1 MVGLIKDKR
10 NIVQAF
16 WLGFGKLSSFAL
28 AFISAAI
35 LSRFLT
41 KEDYGTYKQVMYI
54 YASFSLI
61 FAAGLPETLTYFLPK
76 LTKSEGKHLVNQF
89 EIAFVLLGLIFSV
102 SLYFGSPVIAAILN
116 NPALEEALKIY
127 APVPLLLLPTF
138 TIESIYMC
146 EQKSYYQAMYTVFSR
161 IMILGCITL
170 PVIFYKASYLVALQG
185 LVISS
190 FCMLIVA
197 IILIYRPYRG
207 YLPEKSKLHIR
218 DVVYY
223 AIPLLSADFSLML
236 FNSADQFFI
245 SRYFGEVVFAEFAN
259 GFIQFPLATMV
270 SGAVLTVL
278 IPLFSKV
285 NTTKG
290 FESAIKSWQSSIK
303 KTCLFLYPLLTF
315 CLFFATEVVVF
326 IYGKDYANSAIY
338 FRIILVS
345 NFINIYPFLPILL
358 ALKKLKV
365 YSSFYF
371 LSAIS
376 IWVSEAIA
384 IYTLPSPVII
394 AWVSITNTIL
404 LVIAFYI
411 YIKYKLHITV
421 FTGKILLF
429 LCKVIIHSAM
439 ILIIIRWAVFPWV
452 ESYPPLII
460 LITTF
465 TIFYL
470 LLVLSSRLFKIDYL
484 TVIAPLFYSKKKKNH
499 EDSNQVIS

>member
-1 MVGLIKDKR
+1 MIGLLKDKR

-16 WLGFGKLSSFAL
+16 WLAFGKLSSFAL

-35 LSRFLT
+35 LSRFLS

-89 EIAFVLLGLIFSV
+89 EIAFVLLGLVFSL
-102 SLYFGSPVIAAILN
+102 SLYFGAPLIASVLK

-127 APVPLLLLPTF
+127 TPVPLLLLPTF
-138 TIESIYMC
+138 AMESIYMC
-146 EQKSYYQAMYTVFSR
+146 EQKSYYQAMYTVLSR
-161 IMILGCITL
+161 ITILCCITL
-170 PVIFYKASYLVALQG
+170 PVIFYKANCMVALQG

-190 FCMLIVA
+190 FCMMIVA
-197 IILIYRPYRG
+197 FFLIYKPYRG
-207 YLPEKSKLHIR
+207 YLPQKSTLHMR

-223 AIPLLSADFSLML
+223 AIPLMSADLSLML

-245 SRYFGEVVFAEFAN
+245 SRYFGEVVFAEFSN

-285 NTTKG
+285 NTPKG
-290 FESAIKSWQSSIK
+290 FEAAIQSWQNAIK
-303 KTCLFLYPLLTF
+303 KTCLLLYPLLTF
-315 CLFFATEVVVF
+315 CLVFATEVVIF

-338 FRIILVS
+338 FRIILLS

-376 IWVSEAIA
+376 IWVTEAIA
-384 IYTLPSPVII
+384 INLYPSPVTI

-421 FTGKILLF
+421 FTGNILLF
-429 LCKVIIHSAM
+429 LSKVVIHSA
-439 ILIIIRWAVFPWV
+439 IVLTIIRWTVYPLV
-452 ESYPPLII
+452 ESYPPIII
-460 LITTF
+460 LIIAF
-465 TIFYL
+465 SAFYL
-470 LLVLSSRLFKIDYL
+470 LLIVSSKVFKLDYL
-484 TVIAPLFYSKKKKNH
+484 AVVTPLFHSLTNKK
-499 EDSNQVIS
+499 S

>member
-1 MVGLIKDKR
+1 MTGLIGDKR

-76 LTKSEGKHLVNQF
+76 LTKSEGKHLINRF
-89 EIAFVLLGLIFSV
+89 ETAFILLGLIFSL
-102 SLYFGSPVIAAILN
+102 SLYFGSPLIASILK
-116 NPALEEALKIY
+116 NPALDEALKIY
-127 APVPLLLLPTF
+127 APIPLLLLPTF
-138 TIESIYMC
+138 AMESIYMC
-146 EQKSYYQAMYTVFSR
+146 EQKSYYLAMYTVISR
-161 IMILGCITL
+161 ITILCCITL
-170 PVIFYKASYLVALQG
+170 PVIFYKANCLVALQG
-185 LVISS
+185 LVVSS

-197 IILIYRPYRG
+197 FFLIYKPYRG
-207 YLPEKSKLHIR
+207 FIPQKSTLHIR

-223 AIPLLSADFSLML
+223 AIPLMSADLSLML
-236 FNSADQFFI
+236 FTAADQFFI

-270 SGAVLTVL
+270 SGSVLTVL

-285 NTTKG
+285 NTPKG
-290 FESAIKSWQSSIK
+290 FEEAIQSWQNAIK
-303 KTCLFLYPLLTF
+303 KTCLLLYPLLTF
-315 CLFFATEVVVF
+315 CLFFATEIVVF

-338 FRIILVS
+338 FRIILLS
-345 NFINIYPFLPILL
+345 NFINVYPFLPILL
-358 ALKKLKV
+358 ALRKLKV

-384 IYTLPSPVII
+384 IYFYPSPVTI
-394 AWVSITNTIL
+394 AWDSIANTIL

-421 FTGKILLF
+421 FTKNILQFLGKA
-429 LCKVIIHSAM
+429 IIHSAVV
-439 ILIIIRWAVFPWV
+439 LTIIQYTVYPFV
-452 ESYPPLII
+452 KSYPPLII
-460 LITTF
+460 LMITF
-465 TIFYL
+465 MAFYVL
-470 LLVLSSRLFKIDYL
+470 LILSSKLFKLDYWA
-484 TVIAPLFYSKKKKNH
+484 VIAPLFHSLTNKK
-499 EDSNQVIS
+499 S

>member
-1 MVGLIKDKR
+1 MVGLLKDKR

-35 LSRFLT
+35 LTRFLS

-89 EIAFVLLGLIFSV
+89 EIAFVLLGLIFSL
-102 SLYFGSPVIAAILN
+102 SLYFGAPLIASILI

-138 TIESIYMC
+138 AMESIYMC

-161 IMILGCITL
+161 ITILCCIIF
-170 PVIFYKASYLVALQG
+170 PVIFYKANCLVALQG

-190 FCMLIVA
+190 FCMMIVA
-197 IILIYRPYRG
+197 FFLIYKPYRG
-207 YLPEKSKLHIR
+207 YISQKPSLHIR

-223 AIPLLSADFSLML
+223 AIPLMSADLSLML

-285 NTTKG
+285 NTPKG
-290 FESAIKSWQSSIK
+290 FDDAILSWQNAIK
-303 KTCLFLYPLLTF
+303 KTCLLLYPLLAF
-315 CLFFATEVVVF
+315 CWFFATEVVVF
-326 IYGKDYANSAIY
+326 IYGKEYAGSAVY
-338 FRIILVS
+338 FRIILLS

-371 LSAIS
+371 LSAMS
-376 IWVSEAIA
+376 IWISEAIA
-384 IYTLPSPVII
+384 IYIYPSPVTI
-394 AWVSITNTIL
+394 AWVSIANTIL

-411 YIKYKLHITV
+411 YIKCKLQITV
-421 FTGKILLF
+421 FTRNILLF
-429 LCKVIIHSAM
+429 LSRAVIHPVLM
-439 ILIIIRWAVFPWV
+439 LIIVRWTIYPLVK
-452 ESYPPLII
+452 SYPPIII
-460 LITTF
+460 LMITFST
-465 TIFYL
+465 FYL
-470 LLVLSSRLFKIDYL
+470 LLILSRKVFKLDYL
-484 TVIAPLFYSKKKKNH
+484 AVIAPLFHSLTNKK
-499 EDSNQVIS
+499 S

>member
-76 LTKSEGKHLVNQF
+76 LTKGEGKYLINQF
-89 EIAFVLLGLIFSV
+89 EIAFILLGLIFS
-102 SLYFGSPVIAAILN
+102 SALYFGSPIIADILK
-116 NPALEEALKIY
+116 NPALEVALKIY

-138 TIESIYMC
+138 AMESIYMC
-146 EQKSYYQAMYTVFSR
+146 EQRSHYMAMYTVFSR
-161 IMILGCITL
+161 ITILCCIIL
-170 PVIFYKASYLVALQG
+170 PVMFYKANCLVALQG

-190 FCMLIVA
+190 FFMLLVA
-197 IILIYRPYRG
+197 IFLIYKPYRG
-207 YLPEKSKLHIR
+207 HRPKKQTLHFR
-218 DVVYY
+218 DVIYY
-223 AIPLLSADFSLML
+223 AIPLMSADLSLML

-245 SRYFGEVVFAEFAN
+245 SRYFGEVVFAEFSN

-285 NTTKG
+285 NTSKG
-290 FESAIKSWQSSIK
+290 FENAIQSWQNSIK
-303 KTCLFLYPLLTF
+303 KTCLLLYPLLTF

-326 IYGKDYANSAIY
+326 IYGKDYASSAIY
-338 FRIILVS
+338 FRIILLS

-371 LSAIS
+371 LSAIL

-384 IYTLPSPVII
+384 IYIHPSPVTI
-394 AWVSITNTIL
+394 AWVSITNTIF
-404 LVIAFYI
+404 LVIAFYT

-429 LCKVIIHSAM
+429 LGKVIIHSAT
-439 ILIIIRWAVFPWV
+439 LLVIIQWTVFPLV
-452 ESYPPLII
+452 RSYPPLVI
-460 LITTF
+460 LMITF
-465 TIFYL
+465 SIFYL
-470 LLVLSSRLFKIDYL
+470 LLVISSRLFRLDYL
-484 TVIAPLFYSKKKKNH
+484 AVIAPLFYSKKKKDH
-499 EDSNQVIS
+499 EDSD